1 MPTWILWFVVYLY
14 GVLIKA
20 GRDCGRLDEVIDNL
34 KIPVYNDAPVLQPVL
49 DRPEDGNEAVAGQ
62 WPLVIFSHGLGGSR
76 TSYRFA
82 NLIYRLHP
90 L

>member
-1 MPTWILWFVVYLY
+1 MVYLY

-20 GRDCGRLDEVIDNL
+20 GRDCRQLDEVIDNV
-34 KIPVYNDAPVLQPVL
+34 KIPVYNDAPLLQPVL
-49 DRPEDGNEAVAGQ
+49 DKSVDGNEAVAEQ

-82 NLIYRLHP
+82 G
-90 L
+90 